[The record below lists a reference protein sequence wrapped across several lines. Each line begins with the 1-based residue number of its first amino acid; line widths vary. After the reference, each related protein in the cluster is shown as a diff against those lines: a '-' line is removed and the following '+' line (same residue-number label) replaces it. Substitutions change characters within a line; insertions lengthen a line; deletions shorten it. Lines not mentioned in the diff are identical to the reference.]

1 MTTLCTN
8 LETNLDRLAAA
19 GCFRRAA
26 AARRH
31 LLAHPYLADQEERSI
46 RFWRASAQTWR
57 VLAANRSPAWAREL
71 DRLLSG
77 QGVVQ

>member
-1 MTTLCTN
+1 MTTLC
-8 LETNLDRLAAA
+8 TNLDRLAAA
-19 GCFRRAA
+19 GCYRKAA
-26 AARRH
+26 NAKRH

-71 DRLLSG
+71 DRMLSG
-77 QGVVQ
+77 QEDIQ